1 MADFLILD
9 KTSNYNIILGRGIL
23 NEIKSA
29 IFTYHLVMRFPPPP
43 HASARFCHFVAITEL
58 RLMEVFA
65 IESEQ
70 RPIIDLPTVEKLE
83 IDTLDPRDK
92 KKMRGEPM

>member
-1 MADFLILD
+1 
-9 KTSNYNIILGRGIL
+9 
-23 NEIKSA
+23 
-29 IFTYHLVMRFPPPP
+29 
-43 HASARFCHFVAITEL
+43 
-58 RLMEVFA
+58 MEVFA